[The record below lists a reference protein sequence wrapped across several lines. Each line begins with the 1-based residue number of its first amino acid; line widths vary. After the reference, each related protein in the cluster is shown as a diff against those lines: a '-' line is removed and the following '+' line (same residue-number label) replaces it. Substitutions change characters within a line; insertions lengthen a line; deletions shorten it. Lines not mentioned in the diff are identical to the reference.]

1 MERLGDRRF
10 PGEGW
15 AGNRGKKL
23 RIEAFSIRP
32 VDTLLARDIE
42 FKALGP
48 KGRQTPWVTD
58 AKLCGTRGQGLP
70 LTGFAIRLAPH
81 VAERFEVVYQGSF
94 FESGIVGPHRDGE
107 LCIPPITDDPLEAIN
122 VRLIATLIVK
132 TGGALI
138 ASKPRYQ
145 TMHDV
150 SSADEG
156 AVLSKTVLNVGCGY
170 PLRQKLH
177 RHFHGPEW
185 REIRLDLDPAVQ
197 PDIVCSITDIS
208 PVAADSV
215 DAVWS
220 SHNLEHLQRHEVP
233 LALAEFLRVLK
244 PHGLLLLT
252 LPDLQQVA
260 RLVAEDRLEDSAYIS
275 QSGPITPLDMIFGHT
290 ASLARGN
297 QFMAHRTGFTARTLH
312 RLLIETGF
320 VEVTL
325 RQATSFDLWATGHKP
340 GRG

>member
-1 MERLGDRRF
+1 MPEVSLPGD
-10 PGEGW
+10 
-15 AGNRGKKL
+15 
-23 RIEAFSIRP
+23 
-32 VDTLLARDIE
+32 
-42 FKALGP
+42 
-48 KGRQTPWVTD
+48 
-58 AKLCGTRGQGLP
+58 
-70 LTGFAIRLAPH
+70 
-81 VAERFEVVYQGSF
+81 
-94 FESGIVGPHRDGE
+94 
-107 LCIPPITDDPLEAIN
+107 
-122 VRLIATLIVK
+122 
-132 TGGALI
+132 
-138 ASKPRYQ
+138 
-145 TMHDV
+145 
-150 SSADEG
+150 G
-156 AVLSKTVLNVGCGY
+156 AVPSKTVLNVGCGY

-208 PVAADSV
+208 PVAADWV

-260 RLVAEDRLEDSAYIS
+260 RLVAEDRLEESAYVS

-297 QFMAHRTGFTARTLH
+297 QFMAHRTGFTARSLH
-312 RLLIETGF
+312 KLLSEAGF

-325 RQATSFDLWATGHKP
+325 RQGASFDLWATGYKP

>member
-1 MERLGDRRF
+1 MPEVSLPGD
-10 PGEGW
+10 
-15 AGNRGKKL
+15 
-23 RIEAFSIRP
+23 
-32 VDTLLARDIE
+32 
-42 FKALGP
+42 
-48 KGRQTPWVTD
+48 
-58 AKLCGTRGQGLP
+58 
-70 LTGFAIRLAPH
+70 
-81 VAERFEVVYQGSF
+81 
-94 FESGIVGPHRDGE
+94 
-107 LCIPPITDDPLEAIN
+107 
-122 VRLIATLIVK
+122 
-132 TGGALI
+132 
-138 ASKPRYQ
+138 
-145 TMHDV
+145 
-150 SSADEG
+150 G
-156 AVLSKTVLNVGCGY
+156 AVPSKTVLNVGCGY

-208 PVAADSV
+208 PVAADWV

-260 RLVAEDRLEDSAYIS
+260 RLVAEDRLEESAYVS

-312 RLLIETGF
+312 KLLIEAGF

-325 RQATSFDLWATGHKP
+325 RQDASFDLWATGYKP

>member
-1 MERLGDRRF
+1 MPEVSLPGD
-10 PGEGW
+10 
-15 AGNRGKKL
+15 
-23 RIEAFSIRP
+23 
-32 VDTLLARDIE
+32 
-42 FKALGP
+42 
-48 KGRQTPWVTD
+48 
-58 AKLCGTRGQGLP
+58 
-70 LTGFAIRLAPH
+70 
-81 VAERFEVVYQGSF
+81 
-94 FESGIVGPHRDGE
+94 
-107 LCIPPITDDPLEAIN
+107 
-122 VRLIATLIVK
+122 
-132 TGGALI
+132 
-138 ASKPRYQ
+138 
-145 TMHDV
+145 
-150 SSADEG
+150 G
-156 AVLSKTVLNVGCGY
+156 AVPSKTVLNVGCGY

-208 PVAADSV
+208 PVAADWV

-260 RLVAEDRLEDSAYIS
+260 RLVAEDRLEESAYVS

-297 QFMAHRTGFTARTLH
+297 QFMAHRTGFTARSLH
-312 RLLIETGF
+312 KLLIEAGF

-325 RQATSFDLWATGHKP
+325 RQGAAFDLWATGYKP
-340 GRG
+340 GHG

>member
-1 MERLGDRRF
+1 MPE
-10 PGEGW
+10 
-15 AGNRGKKL
+15 
-23 RIEAFSIRP
+23 IS
-32 VDTLLARDIE
+32 
-42 FKALGP
+42 
-48 KGRQTPWVTD
+48 
-58 AKLCGTRGQGLP
+58 LP
-70 LTGFAIRLAPH
+70 
-81 VAERFEVVYQGSF
+81 
-94 FESGIVGPHRDGE
+94 
-107 LCIPPITDDPLEAIN
+107 DD
-122 VRLIATLIVK
+122 
-132 TGGALI
+132 
-138 ASKPRYQ
+138 
-145 TMHDV
+145 
-150 SSADEG
+150 SA
-156 AVLSKTVLNVGCGY
+156 VPSKTVLNVGCGY

-208 PVAADSV
+208 PVAADWV

-260 RLVAEDRLEDSAYIS
+260 RLVAGDRLEESAYVS

-312 RLLIETGF
+312 KLLIESGF

-325 RQATSFDLWATGHKP
+325 RQCAAFDLWATGYKP

>member
-1 MERLGDRRF
+1 MPEVSLPGD
-10 PGEGW
+10 
-15 AGNRGKKL
+15 
-23 RIEAFSIRP
+23 
-32 VDTLLARDIE
+32 
-42 FKALGP
+42 
-48 KGRQTPWVTD
+48 
-58 AKLCGTRGQGLP
+58 
-70 LTGFAIRLAPH
+70 
-81 VAERFEVVYQGSF
+81 
-94 FESGIVGPHRDGE
+94 
-107 LCIPPITDDPLEAIN
+107 
-122 VRLIATLIVK
+122 
-132 TGGALI
+132 
-138 ASKPRYQ
+138 
-145 TMHDV
+145 
-150 SSADEG
+150 SA
-156 AVLSKTVLNVGCGY
+156 VPSKTVLNVGCGY

-208 PVAADSV
+208 PVAADWV

-244 PHGLLLLT
+244 PHGLLLVT

-260 RLVAEDRLEDSAYIS
+260 RLVVEDRLEESAYVS

-297 QFMAHRTGFTARTLH
+297 QFMAHRTGFTARSLH
-312 RLLIETGF
+312 KLLIEAGF

-325 RQATSFDLWATGHKP
+325 RQGASFDLWATGYKP